1 MWIYI
6 GELLISS
13 TLSRT
18 STGLLIRELT
28 TIQEMLVSITNPDQ
42 RCQFS
47 PFFFIQNV
55 YQNFCIAN
63 LLLIFYL
70 MTDIP

>member
-18 STGLLIRELT
+18 SAGLLIREEI
-28 TIQEMLVSITNPDQ
+28 IQEMLVSITNPDQ